1 MTRPSG
7 IGANKH
13 NLDQLSPV
21 HDQMIALIKLAFE
34 MDLTRVA
41 AFTLSGG
48 SSGQTWPS
56 RGIHKAHHTL
66 EHNGDIDG
74 LVKIDTYY
82 SEKFAALLQALK
94 GIDDGGG
101 RSALFNSSVVLG
113 MECWSNSSSGHYLTG
128 IPFIV
133 AGQAGGAFKTG
144 RIVDAG
150 GRSNNDLHLSC
161 LHAAGLETN
170 VFGLESLCRGPII

>member
-1 MTRPSG
+1 
-7 IGANKH
+7 
-13 NLDQLSPV
+13 
-21 HDQMIALIKLAFE
+21 

-133 AGQAGGAFKTG
+133 AARRRLPTG

-150 GRSNNDLHLSC
+150 GRAIDLHLSSAC
-161 LHAAGLETN
+161 RSLETN
-170 VFGLESLCRGPII
+170 VFD